1 MPKGRG
7 FLGCSQRT
15 RHATPKGER
24 CDRLTRALVAWL
36 SPPLHRRRFPQALRY
51 VDSLA
56 HGEPER
62 PSSPALKGGVFWRR
76 KIREASATRGHTGAL
91 WLPSPEGRGA
101 GVGASE
107 GTESVTPQASSAC
120 RSGCPLAARAESSRQ
135 RPRAR
140 LAARRPPHSAARW
153 RPRRRRRCD
162 RSPPHARRA
171 THRSRRPA
179 VGWYARA
186 RCTKLARCS
195 GRLVRAPVT
204 PLRETQ

>member
-36 SPPLHRRRFPQALRY
+36 SPPLHRRRFPQSLRY

-76 KIREASATRGHTGAL
+76 KITCLLSR
-91 WLPSPEGRGA
+91 
-101 GVGASE
+101 GVG
-107 GTESVTPQASSAC
+107 SSPAAAAAAC
-120 RSGCPLAARAESSRQ
+120 RTSRT
-135 RPRAR
+135 
-140 LAARRPPHSAARW
+140 
-153 RPRRRRRCD
+153 C
-162 RSPPHARRA
+162 
-171 THRSRRPA
+171 
-179 VGWYARA
+179 ARA
-186 RCTKLARCS
+186 RWPD
-195 GRLVRAPVT
+195 G
-204 PLRETQ
+204 

>member
-76 KIREASATRGHTGAL
+76 KIK
-91 WLPSPEGRGA
+91 
-101 GVGASE
+101 
-107 GTESVTPQASSAC
+107 
-120 RSGCPLAARAESSRQ
+120 
-135 RPRAR
+135 
-140 LAARRPPHSAARW
+140 RPPTPEAGRICVPHCDCQGVADVAHRIGVKPI
-153 RPRRRRRCD
+153 PRTVWRCD
-162 RSPPHARRA
+162 
-171 THRSRRPA
+171 
-179 VGWYARA
+179 G
-186 RCTKLARCS
+186 
-195 GRLVRAPVT
+195 
-204 PLRETQ
+204 